1 MWMALILGI
10 ILSVVFNGETQH
22 PYFIYGIVAAFF
34 LETLALILNLL
45 AYIAE
50 YLQVIN
56 SKLEDVTKHQRDIDT
71 DLKNHLKV
79 IASDVSQICKNQNLM
94 EYYLKDSL
102 KAVANDMHHV
112 KNDLKTI
119 EFQLTKRS

>member
-50 YLQVIN
+50 NLQAMS
-56 SKLEDVTKHQRDIDT
+56 SKLEDVTSHQREIDNY
-71 DLKNHLKV
+71 LKDYLKV
-79 IASDVSQICKNQNLM
+79 IARDVRQIYKNQNML
-94 EYYLKDSL
+94 EFHLKPDL
-102 KAVANDMHHV
+102 EVIAGDVRHV
-112 KNDLKTI
+112 KNDLKMI
-119 EFQLTKRS
+119 ESQLTKRS